1 MIEDGTGDV
10 ATVLI
15 ADDDS
20 LIRMVLRMA
29 IEQRGH
35 RVLEAENGAELL
47 AQLADGGAD
56 LCIMDAAMPGA
67 SLSERLGALQRQ
79 DDKAVGVVVMSG
91 YSRPPDVVEE
101 HRVRFLSKP
110 IELDTL
116 DRLLK
121 ELLPAGP
128 GAGE

>member
-1 MIEDGTGDV
+1 M

-35 RVLEAENGAELL
+35 RVLEAENSDEFLVRLTA
-47 AQLADGGAD
+47 GGID

-67 SLSERLGALQRQ
+67 SLRERLKAL
-79 DDKAVGVVVMSG
+79 DAHGKAVGVVVMSG

-101 HRVRFLSKP
+101 HRVQFLSKP
-110 IELDTL
+110 IELATL
-116 DRLLK
+116 DRLLDDVAPSTDGVL
-121 ELLPAGP
+121 E
-128 GAGE
+128 